1 MLRAIIILVILF
13 NHLFAKAQEG
23 FVFEDKVYENTIKSV
38 KFHLEGLY
46 TSMPIIDL
54 RSDGLLVLS
63 FDDILG
69 GDRYFKYKIIHCD
82 KDWNKSDI
90 SELDYIDGFNDE
102 EIRNIYYSVGTKLN
116 YTNYELT
123 LPNKDTG
130 WRISGNY
137 ILLVYDEDTSEPV
150 LTRRF
155 IVAEN
160 LVSVLPS
167 FENPLDVM
175 LLRSHQEVN
184 FSINHRNFRI
194 DRPRQTLFATIIQNG
209 RWDNLISNIQPKF
222 ATPGVI
228 HYDRTQRINFDSYK
242 EFRSFDTRSTRVLS
256 NSIHSIDIHPE
267 RIDVL
272 LNLDQERTGHNI
284 YFEQVFGDSRRDI
297 NGEFIIQTI
306 DDNDS
311 FTEAE
316 YVSTYFNFQPKSRY
330 LDSDIYLFGKFT
342 DWKIQDDFKLEY
354 DDERELY
361 RKNVLL
367 KQGYY
372 DYIYVLVNREDG
384 SITNA
389 FEGSW
394 HETENDYVIILYYRS
409 FGERYDRIIAI
420 RTFNSAN
427 R

>member
-1 MLRAIIILVILF
+1 MPRIVSIIICCLYLLNTF
-13 NHLFAKAQEG
+13 SQEG
-23 FVFEDKVYENTIKSV
+23 FIYEDHVYEEETKSV
-38 KFHLEGLY
+38 KFHIEGLV

-54 RSDGLLVLS
+54 RSSGRLVLS

-82 KDWNKSDI
+82 KNWKPSDI
-90 SELDYIDGFNDE
+90 SDLDYLDGFNDE
-102 EIRNIYYSVGTKLN
+102 EIENVYYSVGTKLN
-116 YTNYELT
+116 YTNYELF
-123 LPNKDTG
+123 LPNRDTG

-137 ILLVYDEDTSEPV
+137 ILLVYDEDTLEPV
-150 LTRRF
+150 ITRRF

-160 LVSVLPS
+160 LVTVVPS
-167 FENPLDVM
+167 FKNPLDVM

-184 FSINHRNFRI
+184 FSISHKNFEI
-194 DRPRQTLFATIIQNG
+194 DRPLQSLYATIMQNG
-209 RWDNLISNIQPKF
+209 RWDNMISNIQPKF
-222 ATPGVI
+222 NSADIV
-228 HYDRTQRINFDSYK
+228 HYDRTQHITFDSYK
-242 EFRSFDTRSTRVLS
+242 EFRSFDTRSTRFLS
-256 NSIHSIDIHPE
+256 NSIHSIDIHSD

-272 LNLDQERTGHNI
+272 LQLDKERTGHNI

-297 NGEFIIQTI
+297 NGEFIIETI

-316 YVSTYFNFQPKSRY
+316 YVNTYFNFQTKHRY
-330 LDSDIYLFGKFT
+330 FDSDIYLFGKFT
-342 DWKIQDDFKLEY
+342 DWKIQDKFKLKY
-354 DDERELY
+354 DDVRELY
-361 RKNVLL
+361 RTNVLL

-372 DYIYVLVNREDG
+372 DYIYVQVDKKDG
-384 SITNA
+384 KVTNA

-409 FGERYDRIIAI
+409 FGERYDRIIAV
-420 RTFNSAN
+420 RTFNSEN